1 MIPELH
7 ACEEAE
13 DFFAALRVPFDT
25 SVLASHRV
33 PILRRFGE
41 MLVDIVDRHPG
52 ADDATLRS
60 LARAAL
66 QEAYHAERLGKPPL
80 RAPAATACGGCALV
94 SACPTE
100 PPGPA
105 VVDPPA
111 SAVH

>member
-13 DFFAALRVPFDT
+13 DFFAALAVPFDAP
-25 SVLASHRV
+25 VLTAHRV

-41 MLVDIVDRHPG
+41 LLVDIVDRHPR

-66 QEAYHAERLGKPPL
+66 QEAYHAERLGRP
-80 RAPAATACGGCALV
+80 APERHGLASCGGCALAA
-94 SACPTE
+94 AC
-100 PPGPA
+100 A
-105 VVDPPA
+105 Q
-111 SAVH
+111 